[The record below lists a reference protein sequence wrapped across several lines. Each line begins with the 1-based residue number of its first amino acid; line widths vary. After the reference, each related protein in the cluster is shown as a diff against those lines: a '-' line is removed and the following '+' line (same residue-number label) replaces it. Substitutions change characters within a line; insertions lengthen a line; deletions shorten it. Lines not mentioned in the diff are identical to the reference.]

1 MCPNFRLQLR
11 HEPEVRQTELE
22 IGRTR
27 EKIRDVTERLQELAS
42 ESQNRSKIDLKKMFF
57 DVELLN
63 EWVCGFVNSD
73 FIELFMY

>member
-1 MCPNFRLQLR
+1 MQLR

-22 IGRTR
+22 IGRAR

-42 ESQNRSKIDLKKMFF
+42 ESQNRSKIDLKKCL

>member
-22 IGRTR
+22 IGRAR

-42 ESQNRSKIDLKKMFF
+42 ESQNRSKIDLKKCF